1 MDMVKTIT
9 VTNEAYE
16 AIKNIKES
24 NESFSD
30 LFNRISKKKAL
41 TKDLFGMMEKSSTSY
56 EDVKRKMKEDRKR
69 FNIIK

>member
-1 MDMVKTIT
+1 MTKTIT

-30 LFNRISKKKAL
+30 LFNRISKKKVL
-41 TKDLFGMMEKSSTSY
+41 IKDLFGIMEKSSISY
-56 EDVKRKMKEDRKR
+56 EDVKKKMKEGRKR